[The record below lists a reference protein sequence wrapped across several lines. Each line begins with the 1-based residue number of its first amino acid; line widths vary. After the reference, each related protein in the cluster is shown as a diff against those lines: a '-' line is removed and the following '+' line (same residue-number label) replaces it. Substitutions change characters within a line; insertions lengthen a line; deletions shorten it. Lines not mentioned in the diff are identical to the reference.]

1 MRNIN
6 FPRIFF
12 LSFSWVFLK
21 RGIHLSTIISF
32 PWFGVM
38 RITSLLKVVC
48 VHMTDVASAI
58 LVSQNNETVVMLV
71 S

>member
-1 MRNIN
+1 
-6 FPRIFF
+6 
-12 LSFSWVFLK
+12 
-21 RGIHLSTIISF
+21 
-32 PWFGVM
+32 M

-48 VHMTDVASAI
+48 VHMTNVASAI